1 MALPLM
7 RRISMIPLRPIALAL
22 GLATG
27 GCAMPD
33 PALAPSAGAPRYVP
47 TNATPPLMT
56 VASNELVGPV
66 WVWQRTQLADGKLVT
81 PAAPDRYTLT
91 FQGGGRVNLRAD
103 CNRGGG
109 AYEVNGNAMKLGA
122 AALTK
127 MGCPAGSQDME
138 FVAALA
144 RVASYGIVNNE
155 LILTLTDGGT
165 MRFRAP

>member
-1 MALPLM
+1 MLPLH
-7 RRISMIPLRPIALAL
+7 PIAVALAI
-22 GLATG
+22 ATG
-27 GCAMPD
+27 ACAVQD
-33 PALAPSAGAPRYVP
+33 PALAPAAGAPAYVP
-47 TNATPPLMT
+47 ANATPPMMT
-56 VASNELVGPV
+56 VASNEIVGPV

-109 AYEVNGNAMKLGA
+109 AYEVNGSAMKLGA

-127 MGCPAGSQDME
+127 MSCPAGSQDME
-138 FVAALA
+138 FVAELA
-144 RVASYGIVNNE
+144 RVASYGVVNNE
-155 LILTLTDGGT
+155 LTLTLADGGT